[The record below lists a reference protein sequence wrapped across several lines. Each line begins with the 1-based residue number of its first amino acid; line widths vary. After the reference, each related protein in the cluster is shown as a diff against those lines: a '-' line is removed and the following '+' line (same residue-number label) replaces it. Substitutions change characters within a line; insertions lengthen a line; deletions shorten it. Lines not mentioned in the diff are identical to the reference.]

1 MVHRLSHRN
10 FFELTLKSYAFRLGE
25 FNKSARVFLYFALE
39 SCIFRQSYTTK
50 AFAIS
55 VSNLW
60 KRTLVQSIWL
70 KQWFLILLLSSS
82 NAICLPLFPLSSRP
96 AKALTKYQGDLT
108 SFALVLHT
116 ECNRDGFD
124 GQAFWTPVLLPYSN
138 SAFLIRCM

>member
-82 NAICLPLFPLSSRP
+82 SDIALLFFLCRFGLLMPSPFTKALKPHLPLFSKQKVIGR
-96 AKALTKYQGDLT
+96 A
-108 SFALVLHT
+108 
-116 ECNRDGFD
+116 FD
-124 GQAFWTPVLLPYSN
+124 GQAFWTPVLPPYSN
-138 SAFLIRCM
+138 SAFSIRCM